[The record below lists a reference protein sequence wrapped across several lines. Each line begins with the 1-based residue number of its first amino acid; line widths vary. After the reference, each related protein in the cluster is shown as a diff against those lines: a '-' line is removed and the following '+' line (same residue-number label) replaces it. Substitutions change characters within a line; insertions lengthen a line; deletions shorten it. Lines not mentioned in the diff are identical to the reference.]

1 MIRAEV
7 IELLKEVPH
16 GVFEENEPC
25 GRKVFAEI
33 RSVRMR
39 EFYTA
44 LNEGIEPTMI
54 FVLTD
59 YADYHDEKLIRYNC
73 QIYEVIRTYTPVN
86 GQTLQITVRKR
97 ENNDV

>member
-7 IELLKEVPH
+7 IELLAETPH
-16 GVFEENEPC
+16 GVFEENTKQ
-25 GRKVFAEI
+25 GRTVFAEI

-59 YADYHDEKLIRYNC
+59 YSDYHDEKLIRYKD